1 MGLREINNAVF
12 LKANSETIKQLV
24 LVQEYISYGYPT
36 KKTVN
41 QLVRKRGFIRKDGKK
56 EPISNNLLIE
66 ELLGKPD
73 EDD

>member
-41 QLVRKRGFIRKDGKK
+41 
-56 EPISNNLLIE
+56 
-66 ELLGKPD
+66 
-73 EDD
+73 